1 MLQPTVLRTLTFSI
15 LATTI
20 GMSSLS
26 TIGRANSTGVSPRP
40 AGVHQGIHQSG
51 PRRLAQATVAPPVAQ
66 KAVSSAVLDANRR
79 FSFALLQA
87 QRQTASKASG
97 NLFISPTSVSQA
109 LSMVYQG
116 ASGTTATAMQQALQ
130 SNDISAESLIGGNAA
145 IKGLLENPEDP
156 QIQLTVANSLWI
168 NEGSQ
173 IKSDFIEANR
183 RNYKARLSILKFADP
198 RSLDRINNWVKRSTQ
213 DKIPQIL
220 SELDPQAELVLAN
233 AVYFKGGWTQA
244 FDKSRT
250 KDAPFQLNPTQ
261 RKTLPMMNQGG
272 DFAYAETPEFQAL
285 RLPYGQ
291 SKRFG
296 MYVFLPKG
304 DLSTWMDQLN
314 DGNWQAWQTKFINRP
329 GTLSLPRFKISYES
343 QLNEGLKRL
352 GMKEAFDKD
361 KANFSGISKNGLS
374 ISTVQHK
381 TVLEVNETGTEAAA
395 ATGIQMVTTSAPLD
409 PPKPFTMVVD
419 RPFFCAIVD
428 RQTGL
433 PIFLGQITDPSL

>member
-15 LATTI
+15 MATAM
-20 GMSSLS
+20 GLSSLS
-26 TIGRANSTGVSPRP
+26 LIDGANSAGVSYRP
-40 AGVHQGIHQSG
+40 ARVHQGVY
-51 PRRLAQATVAPPVAQ
+51 PRRLAQTEPTVAK

-87 QRQTASKASG
+87 QRQQQPASKPSG

-145 IKGLLENPEDP
+145 IKSLLENPEDA

-183 RNYKARLSILKFADP
+183 RNYKARISILKFAEA
-198 RSLDRINNWVKRSTQ
+198 STLDRINNWVKRSTQ
-213 DKIPQIL
+213 GKIPQIF
-220 SELDPQAELVLAN
+220 SELDPQAEMVLAN
-233 AVYFKGGWTQA
+233 AVYFKGGWTEV
-244 FDKSRT
+244 FEKSRT

-272 DFAYAETPEFQAL
+272 NFAYAETKDFQAI

-291 SKRFG
+291 SERFG

-304 DLSTWMDQLN
+304 DLSAWMDQLN
-314 DGNWQAWQTKFINRP
+314 DENWQAWQAKFINRR

-343 QLNEGLKRL
+343 NLNESLKSL

-361 KANFSGISKNGLS
+361 KANFSGISKNELA

-395 ATGIQMVTTSAPLD
+395 ATAIQMVATSAPIEV
-409 PPKPFTMVVD
+409 PKPFTMVVD